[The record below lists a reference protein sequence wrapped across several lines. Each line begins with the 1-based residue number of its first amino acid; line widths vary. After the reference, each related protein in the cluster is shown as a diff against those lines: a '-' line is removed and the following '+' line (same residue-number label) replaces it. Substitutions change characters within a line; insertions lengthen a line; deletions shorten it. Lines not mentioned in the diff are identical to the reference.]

1 MPMKKQRK
9 WWIIPLVIIAVIL
22 IIAALLWPTLKVYL
36 APKTVLTAALTN
48 TYANLEDRFANSP
61 LKLISDTL
69 DPENG
74 NTMELNL
81 DTSNDLLDTVQ
92 YDMNVEM
99 EWNPRRILAQG
110 QVSTQGK
117 TMDLSLYLDANF
129 AALSSASFLQGN
141 YYGLTYNTFS
151 QDIRSNQLLSMMI
164 GENTLNDWEKSV
176 LELQSL
182 MSESWEMPSISE
194 SDLKNMLVG
203 ILTLKAEVGQESI
216 TANGTS
222 ENYFVISFE
231 TTGGEILS
239 GLNYLRA
246 ELPID
251 LKADEEVD
259 ISFWLK
265 DDNVVRIEVEA
276 ENKELDLFGIADGDL
291 TIQYENNNEN
301 LCIRISTRQDR
312 THYQDTITVTGTE
325 AATIDYTWD
334 LNSGDLTLNLTREGE
349 QGSAS
354 ANLTGTAEGFRI
366 ETADFEAFMHL
377 LTGTEYSADSPCTMT
392 VTKGAAIETPLY
404 KNFSEWSL
412 EDLVTLIGGIGSLF
426 GLKIG

>member
-1 MPMKKQRK
+1 MKKQRK

-81 DTSNDLLDTVQ
+81 DTSNDLLGTVQ

-141 YYGLTYNTFS
+141 FYGLTYNTFS
-151 QDIRSNQLLSMMI
+151 QDIRSNELLSMMI
-164 GENTLNDWEKSV
+164 GENTLNDWEESI
-176 LELQSL
+176 LELQSF

-231 TTGGEILS
+231 TTGAEILS

-301 LCIRISTRQDR
+301 LCIRISTQQDR
-312 THYQDTITVTGTE
+312 SHYQDTITVTGTE
-325 AATIDYTWD
+325 AATIVYTWD